1 MAEFLTPEWVSALAD
16 AAAGATLPDDVRL
29 VVQQV
34 VVGDDGVEVAYTVRI
49 EAGSVRVTDGR
60 ADDAD
65 VSFTQDRATAAAIA
79 RGDLSAQAAFLDGR
93 LRVGG
98 DLAAALGGA
107 RALAGLD
114 DLFALPR
121 TATDW

>member
-1 MAEFLTPEWVSALAD
+1 VAEFLTPEWVSALAE
-16 AAAGATLPDDVRL
+16 AAAGATVPDGVHL

-34 VVGDDGVEVAYTVRI
+34 VVDDDGAEVAYAIRI
-49 EAGSVRVTDGR
+49 DGGAVRVAAGR

-98 DLAAALGGA
+98 DLAAALGSA
-107 RALAGLD
+107 RTLAGLD

-121 TATDW
+121 KATDW